1 MVMEEV
7 LLRERL
13 LIAYTLYCTRQH
25 DEILATLVLGP
36 WRRWWLYLIMTCRC
50 LAAST
55 IENQLL
61 VRVDRHEQTIH
72 VSYPVLVVSFCALNL
87 LVCVLPTSLG
97 REQCTA

>member
-36 WRRWWLYLIMTCRC
+36 
-50 LAAST
+50 
-55 IENQLL
+55 
-61 VRVDRHEQTIH
+61 
-72 VSYPVLVVSFCALNL
+72 
-87 LVCVLPTSLG
+87 
-97 REQCTA
+97 